1 LRGTKKFRRSCRFA
15 FQPFDY
21 AVKEPPNPLSWY
33 DLLPMDDAKPISVQ
47 LATALRH
54 EWGGG
59 SVELS
64 IHAKT
69 VAEALD
75 QLRQEHPALYRCICD
90 ETGAVRRHIHLF
102 VDQTLVRQGEG
113 FHRRLAPGNV
123 LFIMTAVSG
132 G

>member
-1 LRGTKKFRRSCRFA
+1 
-15 FQPFDY
+15 
-21 AVKEPPNPLSWY
+21 
-33 DLLPMDDAKPISVQ
+33 MDAAKPISVQ
-47 LATALRH
+47 LAAALRH

-59 SVELS
+59 SVDLTVQ
-64 IHAKT
+64 ATT

-75 QLRQEHPALYRCICD
+75 QFKHEHPALHRCVCD

-102 VDQTLVRQGEG
+102 VDQSLVRGPEG
-113 FHRRLAPGNV
+113 LATPLAPGDV